1 MPMTSQP
8 MIQYDPDREHLRSRL
23 PLAQSR
29 LKLLSSTLCSVAYLD
44 ESSSSSNACNLVVF
58 RENKGLDGL
67 SAK

>member
-1 MPMTSQP
+1 MPMTSQT
-8 MIQYDPDREHLRSRL
+8 MIQYDPESDLPSLL

-29 LKLLSSTLCSVAYLD
+29 LKLLSSTVCSVAYLD